1 MNPRTILVAVD
12 GSATA
17 HRALM
22 AASQLAG
29 QFGSALHLVHVVDV
43 MPALTPEA
51 LPSAEVYR
59 QLKLDG
65 QRVLDQALAALPQ
78 PSPGPRPPQ
87 THLHLGRADHRIVQ
101 TAKDLKAD
109 LIVLGTHGRTGLARV
124 LLGSVAEHVTRH
136 APCDVLTVR
145 GTA

>member
-1 MNPRTILVAVD
+1 MNPRSIVVAVD

-29 QFGSALHLVHVVDV
+29 QFGSALHMVHVVDV

-59 QLKLDG
+59 QLKIDG
-65 QRVLDQALAALPQ
+65 QRVLDAAMAELPQ
-78 PSPGPRPPQ
+78 PAPGLRQ

-145 GTA
+145 GTG